1 MRNATSFENPNTLE
15 SPKPFDTPKSF
26 HNFDES
32 PLSAVMSTGRLLRAY
47 LTEAKFESLRMFRV
61 LGFSLP
67 FLILPAALYL
77 LFGVVLFGDAVR
89 NDPAAG
95 KFLFT
100 AFAVF
105 GVMGPG
111 MFGFGATVAT
121 EREQGLLTL
130 KRALPAPPGSY
141 LLAKLLMTMLFALII
156 MATMLPAALV
166 LGHLPLTFA
175 QCMSVTVINMLGSL
189 PFCAIGLFI
198 GTRASGKAAVAFV
211 NLIYVPMMHISGL
224 FYPLPK
230 FLRTI
235 SPVWPT
241 YHLQQLVFAALGAPF
256 YGRTAVHVA
265 VLAGVTLLLTAL
277 SIRRLA
283 RVG

>member
-1 MRNATSFENPNTLE
+1 MNATSFENPNSFDSPESFHSVGE
-15 SPKPFDTPKSF
+15 SPV
-26 HNFDES
+26 
-32 PLSAVMSTGRLLRAY
+32 SAVMSSARLLRAY
-47 LTEAKFESLRMFRV
+47 LTEARFESLRMFRV
-61 LGFSLP
+61 LGFSIP
-67 FLILPAALYL
+67 FLVLPAALYL
-77 LFGVVLFGDAVR
+77 LFAVVLFGDAVR

-95 KFLFT
+95 KFLFA
-100 AFAVF
+100 AFGVF

-130 KRALPAPPGSY
+130 KRALPAPAGSY
-141 LLAKLLMTMLFALII
+141 LLAKLLMTMLFALIV
-156 MATMLPAALV
+156 MATMIPAALL
-166 LGHLPLTFA
+166 LGHLPLSFA
-175 QCMSVTVINMLGSL
+175 QCASVTAISMFGSL

-198 GTRASGKAAVAFV
+198 GTRASGKAAIAFV

-241 YHLQQLVFAALGAPF
+241 YHLQQLVFAALAMPS
-256 YGRTAVHVA
+256 YGKTAIHLS
-265 VLAGVTLLLTAL
+265 VLIGVTLILTAL

>member
-1 MRNATSFENPNTLE
+1 MNATSIENPKTLE
-15 SPKPFDTPKSF
+15 SPRPFAPIDDSSF
-26 HNFDES
+26 AD
-32 PLSAVMSTGRLLRAY
+32 VMSTSRVLRAY
-47 LTEAKFESLRMFRV
+47 FTEARFESLRMFRI

-89 NDPAAG
+89 NDLAAG

-111 MFGFGATVAT
+111 MFGFGATLAT

-130 KRALPAPPGSY
+130 KRALPAPRGSY
-141 LLAKLLMTMLFALII
+141 LLAKLLMTMVFAFVV
-156 MATMLPAALV
+156 MATMIPAALL
-166 LGHLPLTFA
+166 LGHLPLTIA
-175 QCMSVTVINMLGSL
+175 QCASVTAIHALGSL

-198 GTRASGKAAVAFV
+198 GTRASGKAAIACV

-224 FYPLPK
+224 FYPLPR
-230 FLRTI
+230 FLRSI
-235 SPVWPT
+235 SPLWPT
-241 YHLQQLVFAALGAPF
+241 YHLQQLVFAALAMPS
-256 YGRTAVHVA
+256 YGRAALHVA
-265 VLAGVTLLLTAL
+265 VLASLTVLLTVL

>member
-1 MRNATSFENPNTLE
+1 MNATSFENPNSFE
-15 SPKPFDTPKSF
+15 SPKPFDSPKSF
-26 HNFDES
+26 NDFGES
-32 PLSAVMSTGRLLRAY
+32 PLSAVMSNARLLRAY
-47 LTEAKFESLRMFRV
+47 VTEARLESLRMFRV
-61 LGFSLP
+61 LGFSVP
-67 FLILPAALYL
+67 FLVLPAALYL

-89 NDPAAG
+89 NDPGAG

-111 MFGFGATVAT
+111 MFGFGATIAT

-141 LLAKLLMTMLFALII
+141 LLAKLLMTMLFASIV
-156 MATMLPAALV
+156 MATMIPAALL
-166 LGHLPLTFA
+166 LGHLPLTFGECA
-175 QCMSVTVINMLGSL
+175 SVTAINIFGSL

-198 GTRASGKAAVAFV
+198 GTRTSGKASIAFV

-230 FLRTI
+230 FLRAI

-241 YHLQQLVFAALGAPF
+241 YHLQQLISAALGAPF

-265 VLAGVTLLLTAL
+265 VLAGVTLVLTAL

>member
-1 MRNATSFENPNTLE
+1 MNAASLENPNAFE
-15 SPKPFDTPKSF
+15 SPRPSEPFD
-26 HNFDES
+26 DS
-32 PLSAVMSTGRLLRAY
+32 PLAGVMSTGRLLGAY
-47 LTEAKFESLRMFRV
+47 LAEARFESLRMFRV
-61 LGFSLP
+61 LGFSIP
-67 FLILPAALYL
+67 FLVLPAALYL

-89 NDPAAG
+89 GDLSTG
-95 KFLFT
+95 KFLFA

-111 MFGFGATVAT
+111 MFGFGATIAT

-141 LLAKLLMTMLFALII
+141 LVAKLLMTMLFAFII
-156 MATMLPAALV
+156 MVTMITAALL

-175 QCMSVTVINMLGSL
+175 QCARVTAIDILGSL

-198 GTRASGKAAVAFV
+198 GTRASGKAAIAFV
-211 NLIYVPMMHISGL
+211 NLIYVPMMHVSGL

-241 YHLQQLVFAALGAPF
+241 YHLQQLVFAALGMSF
-256 YGRTAVHVA
+256 YGKSVVHVA
-265 VLAGVTLLLTAL
+265 VLAGVTVGLTAL

-283 RVG
+283 RIG

>member
-1 MRNATSFENPNTLE
+1 MMNARSLENPNAFE
-15 SPKPFDTPKSF
+15 SPRPSEPFD
-26 HNFDES
+26 DS
-32 PLSAVMSTGRLLRAY
+32 PLAGVMSTGRLLGAY
-47 LTEAKFESLRMFRV
+47 LAEARFESLRMFRV
-61 LGFSLP
+61 LGFSIP
-67 FLILPAALYL
+67 FLVLPAALYL

-89 NDPAAG
+89 NDLSTG

-111 MFGFGATVAT
+111 MFGFGATIAT

-141 LLAKLLMTMLFALII
+141 LVAKLLMTMLFALII
-156 MATMLPAALV
+156 MVTMITAALL

-175 QCMSVTVINMLGSL
+175 QCARVTAIDILGSL

-198 GTRASGKAAVAFV
+198 GTRASGKAAIAFV
-211 NLIYVPMMHISGL
+211 NLIYVPMMHVSGL

-241 YHLQQLVFAALGAPF
+241 YHLQQLVFAALGMSF
-256 YGRTAVHVA
+256 YGKSVVHVA
-265 VLAGVTLLLTAL
+265 VLAGVTVGLTAL

-283 RVG
+283 RIG

>member
-1 MRNATSFENPNTLE
+1 
-15 SPKPFDTPKSF
+15 
-26 HNFDES
+26 
-32 PLSAVMSTGRLLRAY
+32 
-47 LTEAKFESLRMFRV
+47 
-61 LGFSLP
+61 
-67 FLILPAALYL
+67 LYL
-77 LFGVVLFGDAVR
+77 LFGVVLFGEAVR
-89 NDPAAG
+89 NDLAAG
-95 KFLFT
+95 KFLFA

-141 LLAKLLMTMLFALII
+141 LLAKLLMTMLFAFIV
-156 MATMLPAALV
+156 MATMIPSAML
-166 LGHLPLTFA
+166 LGHLPLTFG
-175 QCMSVTVINMLGSL
+175 QCASVTAINIFGSL
-189 PFCAIGLFI
+189 PFCAVGLFI
-198 GTRASGKAAVAFV
+198 GTRASGKASMAFV

-230 FLRTI
+230 FLRSI
-235 SPVWPT
+235 SPVWPS
-241 YHLQQLVFAALGAPF
+241 YHLQQLVFAGLGAPF
-256 YGRTAVHVA
+256 YGRTATHVA
-265 VLAGVTLLLTAL
+265 VLAGVTLVLTAL

>member
-1 MRNATSFENPNTLE
+1 MNATTMEASSTLGNGE
-15 SPKPFDTPKSF
+15 SIAMPR
-26 HNFDES
+26 
-32 PLSAVMSTGRLLRAY
+32 ARLLSAY
-47 LTEAKFESLRMFRV
+47 LTEARFESLRMFRV

-67 FLILPAALYL
+67 FLVLPVALYL

-89 NDPAAG
+89 NDLAAG

-111 MFGFGATVAT
+111 MFGFGATIAT

-130 KRALPAPPGSY
+130 KRALPTPTGSY
-141 LLAKLLMTMLFALII
+141 LLAKLLMTMLFAFLV
-156 MATMLPAALV
+156 MATMIPAALL
-166 LGHLPLTFA
+166 LGHLPLTFG
-175 QCMSVTVINMLGSL
+175 QCVSVTAINILGSL

-198 GTRASGKAAVAFV
+198 GTRASGKAAIAFV

-241 YHLQQLVFAALGAPF
+241 YHLQQLVFSALGAPS
-256 YGRTAVHVA
+256 YGRAPIHAA
-265 VLAGVTLLLTAL
+265 VLVGVTLLLTLL

>member
-1 MRNATSFENPNTLE
+1 MNAMPFENPNSFE
-15 SPKPFDTPKSF
+15 SPEPFDTAKSF
-26 HNFDES
+26 NRFEQS
-32 PLSAVMSTGRLLRAY
+32 PFSAVMTSARLLRAY
-47 LTEAKFESLRMFRV
+47 LTEARFESLRMFRV

-67 FLILPAALYL
+67 FLFLPVALYL

-89 NDPAAG
+89 NDPSTG
-95 KFLFT
+95 KFLFA

-111 MFGFGATVAT
+111 MFGFGATIAT

-130 KRALPAPPGSY
+130 KRALPAPAGSY
-141 LLAKLLMTMLFALII
+141 LLAKLLMTMLFAFIVMAMLI
-156 MATMLPAALV
+156 PAALL

-175 QCMSVTVINMLGSL
+175 QCAKVTAINILGSL

-198 GTRASGKAAVAFV
+198 GTRVPGKAAIAFV

-230 FLRTI
+230 FLRAI
-235 SPVWPT
+235 SPIWPS
-241 YHLQQLVFAALGAPF
+241 YHLQQLVFAALGMSS
-256 YGRTAVHVA
+256 YGNTAVHVA
-265 VLAGVTLLLTAL
+265 VLVGVTLLLTAL

>member
-1 MRNATSFENPNTLE
+1 MNATSFENPSTFE
-15 SPKPFDTPKSF
+15 SPKPFRSF
-26 HNFDES
+26 DDS
-32 PLSAVMSTGRLLRAY
+32 SLGAVMTTVRLLGAY
-47 LTEAKFESLRMFRV
+47 LAEAKFESLRMFRV
-61 LGFSLP
+61 LGFSIP
-67 FLILPAALYL
+67 FLVLPAALYL

-89 NDPAAG
+89 NDPTAG
-95 KFLFT
+95 KFLFA

-111 MFGFGATVAT
+111 MFGFGATIAT

-130 KRALPAPPGSY
+130 KRALPAPAGSY
-141 LLAKLLMTMLFALII
+141 LLAKLLMTMLFALIV
-156 MATMLPAALV
+156 MATMIPAALL

-175 QCMSVTVINMLGSL
+175 QSASVTAISMFGSL

-198 GTRASGKAAVAFV
+198 GTRVSGKAAIAFV
-211 NLIYVPMMHISGL
+211 NLIYVPMMHVSGL

-235 SPVWPT
+235 SPIWPT
-241 YHLQQLVFAALGAPF
+241 YHLQQLVFAALGISS
-256 YGRTAVHVA
+256 YGKTTIHIA
-265 VLAGVTLLLTAL
+265 VLAGVTVLLTAF

>member
-1 MRNATSFENPNTLE
+1 MNATSFEN
-15 SPKPFDTPKSF
+15 SKQFDQLNDSSLTCAMS
-26 HNFDES
+26 
-32 PLSAVMSTGRLLRAY
+32 SARLLRAY
-47 LTEAKFESLRMFRV
+47 LTEARFESLRMFRI

-67 FLILPAALYL
+67 FLVLPAALYL
-77 LFGVVLFGDAVR
+77 LFGVVIFGDAIR
-89 NDPAAG
+89 NDPATG

-111 MFGFGATVAT
+111 MFGFGATIAT

-130 KRALPAPPGSY
+130 KRALPAPGGSY
-141 LLAKLLMTMLFALII
+141 LLAKLLMTMLFALIV
-156 MATMLPAALV
+156 MATMIPAALL

-175 QCMSVTVINMLGSL
+175 QCASVTAINMLGSL

-198 GTRASGKAAVAFV
+198 GTRTSGKAAIAFI

-235 SPVWPT
+235 SPAWPS
-241 YHLQQLVFAALGAPF
+241 YHLQQLVFAALGMPS
-256 YGRTAVHVA
+256 YGRAAIHVA
-265 VLAGVTLLLTAL
+265 VLVGVTILLTAL

>member
-1 MRNATSFENPNTLE
+1 MMNATSFENPNSFE
-15 SPKPFDTPKSF
+15 SPKPFDTAKSF
-26 HNFDES
+26 NRFDQS
-32 PLSAVMSTGRLLRAY
+32 PFSAVMSNARLLRAY
-47 LTEAKFESLRMFRV
+47 LTEARFESLRMFRV

-67 FLILPAALYL
+67 FLVLPAALYL
-77 LFGVVLFGDAVR
+77 LFGVVLFGEAVR
-89 NDPAAG
+89 NDLAAG
-95 KFLFT
+95 KLLFT

-141 LLAKLLMTMLFALII
+141 LLAKLLMTMLFAFIV
-156 MATMLPAALV
+156 MATMISSALL

-175 QCMSVTVINMLGSL
+175 QCASVTAISIFGSL

-198 GTRASGKAAVAFV
+198 GTRASGKASVALV

-230 FLRTI
+230 FLRSI
-235 SPVWPT
+235 SPVWPS
-241 YHLQQLVFAALGAPF
+241 YHLQQLLFAALGAPF

-265 VLAGVTLLLTAL
+265 VLAGVTLVLTAL

>member
-1 MRNATSFENPNTLE
+1 MNATSFENPGSFE
-15 SPKPFDTPKSF
+15 SPKPFNSLKSF
-26 HNFDES
+26 NDFGES
-32 PLSAVMSTGRLLRAY
+32 PVSAVMSSRRLLRAY
-47 LTEAKFESLRMFRV
+47 VTEARFESLRMFRV

-95 KFLFT
+95 KLLFT

-111 MFGFGATVAT
+111 MFGFGATIAT

-141 LLAKLLMTMLFALII
+141 LLAKLLMTMLFASIV
-156 MATMLPAALV
+156 MATMIPAALW
-166 LGHLPLTFA
+166 LGHLPLTFRE
-175 QCMSVTVINMLGSL
+175 CLSVTAINILGSL

-198 GTRASGKAAVAFV
+198 GTRASGKASIALV

-224 FYPLPK
+224 FYPLPR
-230 FLRTI
+230 FLRAI
-235 SPVWPT
+235 SPLWPT
-241 YHLQQLVFAALGAPF
+241 FHLQQLVFAALGAPY

-265 VLAGVTLLLTAL
+265 VLAAVTLVLTAL

>member
-1 MRNATSFENPNTLE
+1 MSTTSFETIHP
-15 SPKPFDTPKSF
+15 SSF
-26 HNFDES
+26 
-32 PLSAVMSTGRLLRAY
+32 PAVMSPGRLLRAY
-47 LTEAKFESLRMFRV
+47 LTEARFESLRMFRV
-61 LGFSLP
+61 LGFSIP
-67 FLILPAALYL
+67 FLVLPAALYL
-77 LFGVVLFGDAVR
+77 LFGVVLFGEAVR

-95 KFLFT
+95 KFLFA

-130 KRALPAPPGSY
+130 KRALPAPPASY
-141 LLAKLLMTMLFALII
+141 LLAKLLMTMLFALTV
-156 MATMLPAALV
+156 MATMIPAALL

-175 QCMSVTVINMLGSL
+175 QCASVTAINILGSL

-198 GTRASGKAAVAFV
+198 GTRVSGKAAIAFV

-230 FLRTI
+230 FLRTV

-241 YHLQQLVFAALGAPF
+241 YHLQQLVFAALGMPA
-256 YGRTAVHVA
+256 YGSAAVHVA
-265 VLAGVTLLLTAL
+265 FLAAVTAILTAL
-277 SIRRLA
+277 SVRRLA

>member
-1 MRNATSFENPNTLE
+1 MNAPSLENTSSFG
-15 SPKPFDTPKSF
+15 TPKQFQSSSP
-26 HNFDES
+26 DE
-32 PLSAVMSTGRLLRAY
+32 VMPTSRLLRAY
-47 LTEAKFESLRMFRV
+47 LTEARFESLRMFRV
-61 LGFSLP
+61 MGFSLP
-67 FLILPAALYL
+67 FLVLPVALYL
-77 LFGVVLFGDAVR
+77 LFGVVIFGDAIR

-95 KFLFT
+95 KFIFT

-111 MFGFGATVAT
+111 MFGFGATIAT

-130 KRALPAPPGSY
+130 KRALPAPTGSY
-141 LLAKLLMTMLFALII
+141 LLAKLLMTMLFAFIV
-156 MATMLPAALV
+156 MATMLPAALL
-166 LGHLPLTFA
+166 LGHLPLSFA
-175 QCMSVTVINMLGSL
+175 QCASITSINMLGSL
-189 PFCAIGLFI
+189 PFCAIGLFV
-198 GTRASGKAAVAFV
+198 GTRTSGKAAVACV

-230 FLRTI
+230 FLRSL
-235 SPVWPT
+235 SPAWPS

-256 YGRTAVHVA
+256 YGRTGVHVA
-265 VLAGVTLLLTAL
+265 VLAGVTALLTAL

>member
-1 MRNATSFENPNTLE
+1 MSTATSEIILQSSLP
-15 SPKPFDTPKSF
+15 
-26 HNFDES
+26 
-32 PLSAVMSTGRLLRAY
+32 AVMTPSRVFRAY
-47 LTEAKFESLRMFRV
+47 LTEARFESVRMFRV
-61 LGFSLP
+61 LGFSIP
-67 FLILPAALYL
+67 FLVLPVALYL
-77 LFGVVLFGDAVR
+77 LFAVVLFGAAVG

-95 KFLFT
+95 KFLFA
-100 AFAVF
+100 AFSVF

-111 MFGFGATVAT
+111 MFGFGATIAT

-130 KRALPAPPGSY
+130 KRALPAPTGSY
-141 LLAKLLMTMLFALII
+141 LLAKLLMTMLFALIV
-156 MATMLPAALV
+156 MATMIPAALF
-166 LGHLPLTFA
+166 LGHLPLTFGECTRVA
-175 QCMSVTVINMLGSL
+175 ALSVFGSL

-198 GTRASGKAAVAFV
+198 GIRASGKAAIAFV

-241 YHLQQLVFAALGAPF
+241 YHLQQLVFSALGAPA
-256 YGRTAVHVA
+256 YGKPAMHAA
-265 VLAGVTLLLTAL
+265 VLLGVTLLLMLL
-277 SIRRLA
+277 SARRLA

>member
-1 MRNATSFENPNTLE
+1 MNAASLENPSAFE
-15 SPKPFDTPKSF
+15 SPRPSEPFD
-26 HNFDES
+26 DS
-32 PLSAVMSTGRLLRAY
+32 PLAGVMSTGRLLGAY
-47 LTEAKFESLRMFRV
+47 LAEARFESLRMFRV
-61 LGFSLP
+61 LGFSIP
-67 FLILPAALYL
+67 FLVLPAALYL

-89 NDPAAG
+89 GDLSTG
-95 KFLFT
+95 KFLFA

-111 MFGFGATVAT
+111 MFGFGATIAT

-141 LLAKLLMTMLFALII
+141 LVAKLLMTMLFALII
-156 MATMLPAALV
+156 MVTMITAALL

-175 QCMSVTVINMLGSL
+175 QCARVTAIDILGSL

-198 GTRASGKAAVAFV
+198 GTRASGKAAIAFV
-211 NLIYVPMMHISGL
+211 NLIYVPMMHVSGL

-241 YHLQQLVFAALGAPF
+241 YHLQQLVFAALGMSF
-256 YGRTAVHVA
+256 YGKSVVHVA
-265 VLAGVTLLLTAL
+265 VLAGVTVGLTAL

-283 RVG
+283 RIG

>member
-1 MRNATSFENPNTLE
+1 MNAASLENPNAFE
-15 SPKPFDTPKSF
+15 SPRPSEPFD
-26 HNFDES
+26 DS
-32 PLSAVMSTGRLLRAY
+32 PLAGVMSTGRLLGAY
-47 LTEAKFESLRMFRV
+47 LAEARFESLRMFRV
-61 LGFSLP
+61 LGFSIP
-67 FLILPAALYL
+67 FLVLPAALYL

-89 NDPAAG
+89 GDLSTG
-95 KFLFT
+95 KFLFA

-111 MFGFGATVAT
+111 MFGFGATIAT

-141 LLAKLLMTMLFALII
+141 LVAKLLMTMLFALII
-156 MATMLPAALV
+156 MVTMITAALL

-175 QCMSVTVINMLGSL
+175 QCARVTAIDILGSL

-198 GTRASGKAAVAFV
+198 GTRASGKAAIAFV
-211 NLIYVPMMHISGL
+211 NLIYVPMMHVSGL

-241 YHLQQLVFAALGAPF
+241 YHLQQLVFAALGMSF
-256 YGRTAVHVA
+256 YGKSVVHVA
-265 VLAGVTLLLTAL
+265 VLAGVTVGLTAL

-283 RVG
+283 RIG

>member
-1 MRNATSFENPNTLE
+1 MMNATPIEN
-15 SPKPFDTPKSF
+15 SKPFDSF
-26 HNFDES
+26 DGS
-32 PLSAVMSTGRLLRAY
+32 SLARVMSTGRLLGAY
-47 LTEAKFESLRMFRV
+47 LAEARFECLRMFRV
-61 LGFSLP
+61 LGFSIP
-67 FLILPAALYL
+67 FLVLPAALYL

-89 NDPAAG
+89 NDPTTG
-95 KFLFT
+95 KFLFA

-111 MFGFGATVAT
+111 MFGFGATIAT

-130 KRALPAPPGSY
+130 KRALPAPAGSY
-141 LLAKLLMTMLFALII
+141 LLAKLLMTMLFAFIV
-156 MATMLPAALV
+156 MATMIPAALL

-175 QCMSVTVINMLGSL
+175 QCANVTAINILGSL

-198 GTRASGKAAVAFV
+198 GTRASGKAAIAFV
-211 NLIYVPMMHISGL
+211 NLIYVPMMHVSGL

-230 FLRTI
+230 FLRAI

-241 YHLQQLVFAALGAPF
+241 YHLQQLVFAALGMSS

-265 VLAGVTLLLTAL
+265 VLVGVTLLLTAL

>member
-1 MRNATSFENPNTLE
+1 
-15 SPKPFDTPKSF
+15 
-26 HNFDES
+26 
-32 PLSAVMSTGRLLRAY
+32 
-47 LTEAKFESLRMFRV
+47 MFRI

-67 FLILPAALYL
+67 FLVLPAALYL
-77 LFGVVLFGDAVR
+77 LFGVVIFGDAIR
-89 NDPAAG
+89 NDPATG

-111 MFGFGATVAT
+111 MFGFGATIAT

-130 KRALPAPPGSY
+130 KRALPAPGGSY
-141 LLAKLLMTMLFALII
+141 LLAKLLMTMLFALIV
-156 MATMLPAALV
+156 MATMIPAALL

-175 QCMSVTVINMLGSL
+175 QCASVTAINMLGSL

-198 GTRASGKAAVAFV
+198 GTRTSGKAAIAFI

-235 SPVWPT
+235 SPAWPS
-241 YHLQQLVFAALGAPF
+241 YHLQQLVFAALGMPS
-256 YGRTAVHVA
+256 YGRAAIHVA
-265 VLAGVTLLLTAL
+265 VLVGVTLLLTAL

>member
-1 MRNATSFENPNTLE
+1 MMNATSFENPNPFE
-15 SPKPFDTPKSF
+15 SRKPFDTAKSF
-26 HNFDES
+26 NSFD
-32 PLSAVMSTGRLLRAY
+32 PLPRSAVMSNARLLRAY
-47 LTEAKFESLRMFRV
+47 LSEARFESLRMFRV

-67 FLILPAALYL
+67 FLVLPAALYL
-77 LFGVVLFGDAVR
+77 LFGVVLFGEVVR
-89 NDPAAG
+89 NDLAAG
-95 KFLFT
+95 KFLFA
-100 AFAVF
+100 AFAAF

-130 KRALPAPPGSY
+130 KRALPAPPGAY
-141 LLAKLLMTMLFALII
+141 LLAKLLMTMLFAFIA
-156 MATMLPAALV
+156 MATMIPSALL

-175 QCMSVTVINMLGSL
+175 QCASVTAINIFGSL

-198 GTRASGKAAVAFV
+198 GTRASGKASIALV
-211 NLIYVPMMHISGL
+211 NLIYVPMMHVSGL

-230 FLRTI
+230 FLRSI
-235 SPVWPT
+235 SPVWPS

-265 VLAGVTLLLTAL
+265 VLAGVTLVLTAL

>member
-1 MRNATSFENPNTLE
+1 MSTTAFEAIQESSFP
-15 SPKPFDTPKSF
+15 
-26 HNFDES
+26 
-32 PLSAVMSTGRLLRAY
+32 AVMSPGRLFRAY
-47 LTEAKFESLRMFRV
+47 LTEARFESLRMFRV
-61 LGFSLP
+61 LGFSIP

-89 NDPAAG
+89 NDPATG

-111 MFGFGATVAT
+111 MFGFGATIAT

-130 KRALPAPPGSY
+130 KRALPAPAGSY
-141 LLAKLLMTMLFALII
+141 LLAKLLMTMLFAFLV
-156 MATMLPAALV
+156 MATMIPAALL
-166 LGHLPLTFA
+166 LGHLHLTFA
-175 QCMSVTVINMLGSL
+175 QCVSVTSINVLGSL

-230 FLRTI
+230 FLRSI

-241 YHLQQLVFAALGAPF
+241 YHLQQLVFAALGMPS
-256 YGRTAVHVA
+256 YGRVAIHIA
-265 VLAGVTLLLTAL
+265 VLFGGTLILTGL

-283 RVG
+283 

>member
-1 MRNATSFENPNTLE
+1 MNAASFENPSTFE
-15 SPKPFDTPKSF
+15 SPKPFRSF
-26 HNFDES
+26 GDS
-32 PLSAVMSTGRLLRAY
+32 SLAAVMSTGQLLSAY
-47 LTEAKFESLRMFRV
+47 LAEAKFESLRMFRV
-61 LGFSLP
+61 LGFSIS
-67 FLILPAALYL
+67 FLVLPAALYL

-95 KFLFT
+95 KFLFA

-111 MFGFGATVAT
+111 MFGFGATIAT

-130 KRALPAPPGSY
+130 KRALPAPAGSY
-141 LLAKLLMTMLFALII
+141 LLAKLLMTMLFALIV
-156 MATMLPAALV
+156 MATMIPAALL

-175 QCMSVTVINMLGSL
+175 QCASVTAISMFGSL

-198 GTRASGKAAVAFV
+198 GTRASGKAAIAFV
-211 NLIYVPMMHISGL
+211 NLIYVPMMHVSGL

-241 YHLQQLVFAALGAPF
+241 YHLQQLVFAALGMPS
-256 YGRTAVHVA
+256 YGKTTIHIA
-265 VLAGVTLLLTAL
+265 VLAGVTVLLTAF

>member
-1 MRNATSFENPNTLE
+1 MMNATSIE
-15 SPKPFDTPKSF
+15 SLKPFDPAKSP
-26 HNFDES
+26 HRFDQS
-32 PLSAVMSTGRLLRAY
+32 PHSAVMSNARLLRAY
-47 LTEAKFESLRMFRV
+47 LAEARFESLRMFRV

-67 FLILPAALYL
+67 FLVLPAALYL
-77 LFGVVLFGDAVR
+77 LFGVVLFGEAVR
-89 NDPAAG
+89 NDLAAG

-111 MFGFGATVAT
+111 MFGFGATIAT

-130 KRALPAPPGSY
+130 KRALPAPAGSY
-141 LLAKLLMTMLFALII
+141 LLAKLLMTMLFAFIV
-156 MATMLPAALV
+156 MGTMIPSAVL

-175 QCMSVTVINMLGSL
+175 QCASVTAINIFGSL
-189 PFCAIGLFI
+189 PFCAVGLFI
-198 GTRASGKAAVAFV
+198 GTRASGKASLALV

-224 FYPLPK
+224 FYPLPR
-230 FLRTI
+230 FLRSI
-235 SPVWPT
+235 SPVWPS

-256 YGRTAVHVA
+256 YGRTAVHAA
-265 VLAGVTLLLTAL
+265 VLAGVTLVLTAF